1 MMDFQSLINEKK
13 RGLKTCTTIFTDTS
27 GRKFE
32 IQDGEK
38 REIEKGLPFV
48 VDTKPDLQVAKII
61 PGLFLS
67 SQDPALSL
75 EVLREHSI
83 KNILS
88 VGIEVP
94 VHFEG
99 IRYHFV
105 ELLDLPE
112 SEIFESVKTCLEIIH
127 KFRSE
132 NILVHCNAGISR
144 SPTIVIS
151 YLMALEKI
159 RFEEAFQKVK
169 SVREKVKPN
178 EGFLRQLKIFEERLT
193 ELSAILQVL

>member
-1 MMDFQSLINEKK
+1 MDLQSLINEKK
-13 RGLKTCTTIFTDTS
+13 RRLKNCTTIFTDTS

-38 REIEKGLPFV
+38 REIEKGFPFV

-75 EVLREHSI
+75 EILREHSI

-94 VHFEG
+94 VQFEG

-112 SEIFESVKTCLEIIH
+112 SKIFESVKTCLEIIH
-127 KFRSE
+127 KFRKE

-151 YLMALEKI
+151 YLMVSEKI
-159 RFEEAFQKVK
+159 KFEEAFEKVK
-169 SVREKVKPN
+169 NVREKIKPN
-178 EGFLRQLKIFEERLT
+178 EGFLKQLKILEERLI
-193 ELSAILQVL
+193 EFSAFLEF